1 MSELPRLHRQRE
13 RGATLAG
20 YALLTALFAV
30 PSIAVIENIE
40 TESADFIQTSG
51 DQIGEA
57 GETREERLD
66 RIGAGEQDDDG
77 TSDGSETED
86 TTGDTGTPAPDPIL
100 TLTAADATFG
110 GEFKF
115 EDGVLFTENGI
126 KSGTGYEPSLG
137 IATFTFTVTTA
148 GYYHA
153 NGIVGGDNS
162 SDNSFFIIHNGVREI
177 WGFQGNGSMNDE
189 KVNTQYQE
197 GGTPREFFFEEGE
210 VQLLVAIREDGSRLE
225 SLEIEYLEDR

>member
-1 MSELPRLHRQRE
+1 MLPISRKSSSRE

-40 TESADFIQTSG
+40 NESSEFIETSG
-51 DQIGEA
+51 DQIGDA

-66 RIGAGEQDDDG
+66 RIGAGELDDDDTG
-77 TSDGSETED
+77 DSSATED
-86 TTGDTGTPAPDPIL
+86 TESDTGTPAPDPVL

-110 GEFKF
+110 GEFQF

-126 KSGTGYEPSLG
+126 KSGTGYDPSLG

-153 NGIVGGDNS
+153 NGIVGGDNG
-162 SDNSFFIIHNGVREI
+162 SDNSFFIIHDGDREI
-177 WGFQGNGSMNDE
+177 WGFDGNGSMTDT
-189 KVNTQYQE
+189 KVNTRFQS
-197 GGTPREFFFEEGE
+197 GGSPREFFFEEGE
-210 VQLLVAIREDGSRLE
+210 VQLLVAIREDGARLE